1 MKSLLLN
8 ISIFFLPFFC
18 LAQTEIKLEDVSKHI
33 GDSVVITGKIYS
45 GRYLNSSKGSPT
57 LLNMGDLFPNQLLT
71 LVVWGSD
78 RKNFSNAPETF
89 YIGKN
94 VRVSGKVTLF
104 KEKPQLVLYSEK
116 QITPSPL

>member
-1 MKSLLLN
+1 MKSFLLQVSLLF
-8 ISIFFLPFFC
+8 IPLFS

-45 GRYLNSSKGSPT
+45 GRYLHNSKGAPT
-57 LLNMGDLFPNQLLT
+57 LLNMGDMFPNQLLT

-78 RKNFSNAPETF
+78 RKNFSNLPEIF
-89 YIGKN
+89 YINKN